1 MNLRAVPPLRST
13 ESRDSRIERAL
24 SMLTDLMG
32 DEMLPLHARQG
43 LAVVHAEIHA
53 CRSPETVARMETKQ
67 GLRPTA

>member
-32 DEMLPLHARQG
+32 DEMLPADWRQK
-43 LAVVHAEIHA
+43 LEPRRAELCA
-53 CRSPETVARMETKQ
+53 YRAPRMVGQSE
-67 GLRPTA
+67 